1 MSECVHCIL
10 MRSPGA
16 QGCAVNVYVLTAV
29 KLWLETF
36 ALAAALHSA
45 TDIGVCLRVC
55 VPQYSVS
62 MHHQGCKYYLDCNPN
77 CQLLSLN
84 YFKKVKKT

>member
-1 MSECVHCIL
+1 

-45 TDIGVCLRVC
+45 TDIGVWKWKCVCPMIFCLSAPPGVHILPALQSKLS
-55 VPQYSVS
+55 VLGYS
-62 MHHQGCKYYLDCNPN
+62 
-77 CQLLSLN
+77 
-84 YFKKVKKT
+84 